1 MKYLS
6 KHLES
11 IAYSL
16 IVLILFQSC
25 VIYDKVPNTTGD
37 LSPYQN
43 QRVKI
48 ETTNGYIYKLRW
60 FEESENTIF
69 SIVNTEEHFLNAQ
82 DILQIKTIDPNPV
95 FISIDDALNY
105 KGILEVTYKDGRS
118 KIQVYRFIELNQGE
132 NIIQGLTKIG
142 GDTTKIVIN
151 KDQIKSIK
159 IQDKVGSTAGNVF
172 IGIGIA
178 LGLIT
183 TIALI
188 EVSQDG
194 WFSWD

>member
-6 KHLES
+6 THLES

-25 VIYDKVPNTTGD
+25 VIYDKVPYTTSD
-37 LSPYQN
+37 LSQYHN

-60 FEESENTIF
+60 FEENENTIF

-82 DILQIKTIDPNPV
+82 DILQIKTTDPNPDI
-95 FISIDDALNY
+95 ISIDDALNY
-105 KGILEVTYKDGRS
+105 KGILDVTFKDRRS
-118 KIQVYRFIELNQGE
+118 KIQVYRFIEFNQGE

-159 IQDKVGSTAGNVF
+159 IQDKAGSTAGNVF

-188 EVSQDG
+188 ELSQDG